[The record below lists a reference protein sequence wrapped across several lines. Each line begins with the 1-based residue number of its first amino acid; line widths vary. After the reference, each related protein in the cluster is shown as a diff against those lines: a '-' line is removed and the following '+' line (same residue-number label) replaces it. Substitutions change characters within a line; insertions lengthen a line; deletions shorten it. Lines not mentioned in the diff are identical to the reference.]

1 MPSLPSK
8 KLLKNRNQTFSIV
21 RYFTRKIELVSNI
34 LSMIVSE
41 TFFWFYLPQTPSTYL
56 FENFGN
62 HKAFYNVLTKN

>member
-1 MPSLPSK
+1 MLSLPSK
-8 KLLKNRNQTFSIV
+8 KLLKNRNQTFS
-21 RYFTRKIELVSNI
+21 IELVSNI

-41 TFFWFYLPQTPSTYL
+41 TFFWFYLPQTPLSYL